1 MRLNLI
7 ARGLPFGLAEVL
19 FENRV
24 IEEFDRRRDY
34 GEIRIKAIG
43 TVAGEILACVY
54 TDRAEMRRIIS
65 LRHANRRERDA
76 YRAAEIG

>member
-1 MRLNLI
+1 
-7 ARGLPFGLAEVL
+7 
-19 FENRV
+19 
-24 IEEFDRRRDY
+24 
-34 GEIRIKAIG
+34 
-43 TVAGEILACVY
+43 VAGEILACVY